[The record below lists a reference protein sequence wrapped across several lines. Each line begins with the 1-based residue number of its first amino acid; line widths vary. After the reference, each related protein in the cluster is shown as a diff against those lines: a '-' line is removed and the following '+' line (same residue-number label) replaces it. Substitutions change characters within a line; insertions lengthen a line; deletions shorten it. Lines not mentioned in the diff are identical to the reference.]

1 MLSGLGLSLRSH
13 WRQLTASKQKE
24 DYLMFTE
31 PIQINGLTLR
41 NRIVMPP
48 MATGKAQKVA
58 PGEDLVEYYLE
69 WAERF

>member
-1 MLSGLGLSLRSH
+1 
-13 WRQLTASKQKE
+13 
-24 DYLMFTE
+24 MFTE

-48 MATGKAQKVA
+48 MATGKAQNGA

>member
-1 MLSGLGLSLRSH
+1 
-13 WRQLTASKQKE
+13 
-24 DYLMFTE
+24 MFTE

-41 NRIVMPP
+41 NWIVMPP

>member
-1 MLSGLGLSLRSH
+1 MEKAALF
-13 WRQLTASKQKE
+13 RQPL
-24 DYLMFTE
+24 
-31 PIQINGLTLR
+31 QINRLTVR

-48 MATGKAQKVA
+48 MATGKAQNGA